1 MDRGA
6 RGEHEQTPAEGE
18 PTTQNP
24 TAGSDDDTAYDE
36 GTGDQVRPDAEE
48 TEATEE
54 ARDKAT
60 HHLPADIP
68 PGELPER

>member
-6 RGEHEQTPAEGE
+6 REHEQTPAEGE
-18 PTTQNP
+18 PTQNP
-24 TAGSDDDTAYDE
+24 TAGSDDDTSYDE
-36 GTGDQVRPDAEE
+36 GTGDQVRPEAEE

-54 ARDKAT
+54 SRGKAT